1 MPLLDHDRTAA
12 DYSTAR
18 DLQQVPGPTYEQ
30 RAGIDDRATYDRR
43 AATRG
48 LDDRATGERSSAHD
62 GSATGGN
69 DLGAATRYRRP
80 KLDAA

>member
-1 MPLLDHDRTAA
+1 MIQIQKGMGWRLAA
-12 DYSTAR
+12 VVEALAS
-18 DLQQVPGPTYEQ
+18 PTCEQ

-43 AATRG
+43 AAIQG
-48 LDDRATGERSSAHD
+48 LDDRAAGERSSAHD